1 MFSFLQRYT
10 AVRKLIRQLFDAC
23 VYFGHNTATMV
34 ERQKSNLSNV
44 VNLKILSIKLA
55 PQHTNKNV
63 HFNTVFIAVSDS

>member
-1 MFSFLQRYT
+1 MFSFLQHYT
-10 AVRKLIRQLFDAC
+10 AVRKLIRQLFDTC

-55 PQHTNKNV
+55 PQHMNKNV
-63 HFNTVFIAVSDS
+63 HFNTVYIAVSDS